1 MPSLLIPL
9 RRSPDFLLVSDDHIS
24 VYKNILSGDPA
35 HTIIP
40 IDHTILRSIL
50 PGDSKQAPKW
60 TAWDKTPRNPEYQK
74 EAFYVA
80 REDGRIIYVVRGPSD
95 TVEID
100 EAGEWQCR
108 IDTAFSCVS
117 VDRSTISGSSDC
129 GRSEQ

>member
-1 MPSLLIPL
+1 MVPSLLIPL

-60 TAWDKTPRNPEYQK
+60 TAWD
-74 EAFYVA
+74 
-80 REDGRIIYVVRGPSD
+80 
-95 TVEID
+95 
-100 EAGEWQCR
+100 
-108 IDTAFSCVS
+108 
-117 VDRSTISGSSDC
+117 STL
-129 GRSEQ
+129 R